1 MVTLSG
7 MDLRDA
13 PEGMTMWESPEA
25 LEVSDEAR
33 RTLEGWVGARTS
45 PQRIV
50 MRARIV
56 LLASQGV
63 ANRRIAREVGTS
75 RPTVVLWRN
84 RFVAGGVAALVE
96 DAPGRGRPASISSA
110 KVRRIVKATTQ
121 TRPRGATHWSTRTMA
136 EAQGISHAT
145 VQRIWDAHGLQ
156 PHRVKTFKL
165 SRDKR
170 FVEKLTDVVGV
181 YLNPPD
187 KAVVL
192 CVDEKSQ
199 IQALD
204 RTQPGLPLKK
214 GRYGTM
220 THDYK
225 RNGTTTLFAAL
236 NTLEGTVIG
245 TCYPRHRNIEFR
257 KFLRQ
262 IDQSIPSDLDI
273 HMILDNYG
281 THKHPQVQSWL
292 AKHHRF
298 HLHFTP
304 TSSSWLNLV
313 ERWFRELTD
322 QRIRRGSF
330 ASVPELVTAIDEFI
344 TANNDT
350 PKPFVWTASVEK
362 ILAKISHCKAILE
375 TLH

>member
-1 MVTLSG
+1 
-7 MDLRDA
+7 
-13 PEGMTMWESPEA
+13 MWESAAP
-25 LEVSDEAR
+25 LEVGDEAR
-33 RTLEGWVGARTS
+33 RTLEGWVSARTS
-45 PQRIV
+45 PQRIA

-56 LLASQGV
+56 LLAAEGM
-63 ANRRIAREVGTS
+63 ANRRIAQQVRTS

-84 RFVAGGVAALVE
+84 RFTVGGVAALLE
-96 DAPGRGRPASISSA
+96 EAPGRGRPTSISRV
-110 KVRRIVKATTQ
+110 KVKKIVEATTQ
-121 TRPRGATHWSTRTMA
+121 TRPRAATHWSTRTMA
-136 EAQGISHAT
+136 TAQGVSHAT

-156 PHRVKTFKL
+156 PHRVETFKL

-204 RTQPGLPLKK
+204 RTHPGLPLKK
-214 GRYGTM
+214 GRCGTM

-236 NTLEGTVIG
+236 NTIEGSVIG
-245 TCYPRHRNIEFR
+245 TCFPRHRNIEFR

-262 IDQSIPSDLDI
+262 IDASIPAELSI

-281 THKHPQVQSWL
+281 THKHPKVQTWL
-292 AKHHRF
+292 AKHPRF

-322 QRIRRGSF
+322 KRIRRGTF
-330 ASVPELVTAIDEFI
+330 ESVPDLIAAINEFI
-344 TANNDT
+344 AANNDA

-362 ILAKISHCKAILE
+362 ILAKIRHCKAILE
-375 TLH
+375 TVH

>member
-1 MVTLSG
+1 
-7 MDLRDA
+7 
-13 PEGMTMWESPEA
+13 MWESAEA
-25 LEVSDEAR
+25 LEVSDAAR
-33 RTLEGWVGARTS
+33 RTLEGWVMARTS

-56 LLASQGV
+56 LLAAQGM
-63 ANRRIAREVGTS
+63 ANRRIAQEVGTS
-75 RPTVVLWRN
+75 RPTVLLWRT
-84 RFVAGGVAALVE
+84 RFVEGGLAALLE
-96 DAPGRGRPASISSA
+96 DAPGRGRPTSIAAA
-110 KVRRIVKATTQ
+110 KVQRIVEATTQ

-136 EAQGISHAT
+136 KVQGVSAAT
-145 VQRIWDAHGLQ
+145 VQRVWDAHGLQ

-204 RTQPGLPLKK
+204 RTQPGLPLKQ
-214 GRYGTM
+214 GRCGTM

-245 TCYPRHRNIEFR
+245 TCYPRHRNVEFR

-262 IDQSIPSDLDI
+262 IDARIPPELDI
-273 HMILDNYG
+273 HLILDNYG
-281 THKHPQVQSWL
+281 THTHPKVQSWL
-292 AKHHRF
+292 ATHRRF

-304 TSSSWLNLV
+304 TSASWLNLV
-313 ERWFRELTD
+313 ERWFRNLTD
-322 QRIRRGSF
+322 KRIRRGSF
-330 ASVPELVTAIDEFI
+330 SSVPELITAITEFVD
-344 TANNDT
+344 ANNDD

-362 ILAKISHCKAILE
+362 ILEKIGHCKAIFE

>member
-1 MVTLSG
+1 
-7 MDLRDA
+7 
-13 PEGMTMWESPEA
+13 MWESAEA

-33 RTLEGWVGARTS
+33 RTLEGWVAARRS

-50 MRARIV
+50 LRARIV
-56 LLASQGV
+56 LLAAQGI
-63 ANRRIAREVGTS
+63 ANRRIAQEVHTS
-75 RPTVVLWRN
+75 RPTVLLWRT
-84 RFVAGGVAALVE
+84 RFAERGLAGLLE
-96 DAPGRGRPASISSA
+96 DAPGRGRQPSISAA
-110 KVRRIVKATTQ
+110 KVNRIVEATTQ

-136 EAQGISHAT
+136 KVHGVSAAT

-214 GRYGTM
+214 GRCGTM

-245 TCYPRHRNIEFR
+245 TCYPRHRNLEFR

-262 IDQSIPSDLDI
+262 IDERIPPELAI

-281 THKHPQVQSWL
+281 THTHPKVQSWL
-292 AKHHRF
+292 GKHRRF

-304 TSSSWLNLV
+304 TSASWLNLV
-313 ERWFRELTD
+313 ERWFRNLSD
-322 QRIRRGSF
+322 KRLHRGSF
-330 ASVPELVTAIDEFI
+330 SSVPELITAITEFI
-344 TANNDT
+344 DANNDD
-350 PKPFVWTASVEK
+350 PKPFVWTARVEQILEK
-362 ILAKISHCKAILE
+362 IRRCKAIYN